1 MKLTEEQIN
10 DISEDLKLGFTVYIN
25 KDTGE
30 MRSIYDM
37 SNLTGVS
44 DLWEDEL
51 SRIKKNWQNYIEIK
65 GIEPWEV
72 FEIMEDFIQ
81 EMVGKNDKT
90 ELHKALKDKRS
101 FAKFRTL
108 VDGSDYK
115 QSWLTFRKSRY
126 IKYVKEKLQPEGLWE
141 D

>member
-1 MKLTEEQIN
+1 MKLSEEQIN

-30 MRSIYDM
+30 MRSIYEIR
-37 SNLTGVS
+37 NLSAVS

-51 SRIKKNWQNYIEIK
+51 ARIKKNWTNYFEIR

-81 EMVGKNDKT
+81 EIVTSEDKSDLY
-90 ELHKALKDKRS
+90 EALKDKRS

-108 VDGSDYK
+108 VEGSDYK
-115 QSWLTFRKSRY
+115 QRWLKFRKSRY
-126 IKYVKEKLQPEGLWE
+126 ILYVKDKLKSEGLLE
-141 D
+141 